1 MRVRSLGRKYSAH
14 LPQKKTSFCS
24 KEFLGQTVVNPSED
38 FFFLPCGSIGD
49 LEVVAIAM
57 QAIGRGAEGCHDAM
71 W

>member
-1 MRVRSLGRKYSAH
+1 MVAQNLWW
-14 LPQKKTSFCS
+14 L
-24 KEFLGQTVVNPSED
+24 TVVNPSED
-38 FFFLPCGSIGD
+38 FFFVPCGSIGD